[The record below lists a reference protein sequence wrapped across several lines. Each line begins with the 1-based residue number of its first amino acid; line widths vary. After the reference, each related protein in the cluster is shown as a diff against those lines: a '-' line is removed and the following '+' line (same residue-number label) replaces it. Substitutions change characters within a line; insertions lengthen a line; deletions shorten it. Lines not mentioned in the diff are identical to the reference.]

1 MKNIVRFL
9 FVYFLFVG
17 LIFSFYFKTNDE
29 YEKQLSYTQQES
41 AGVEYLKSIH
51 QLSISLALYIEFVEL
66 EAKQT
71 EMLETKKRIYREI
84 DKIYLLRKK
93 YPQFKNDELHRQLER
108 LRDSKLEGNEYYDFL
123 DYVNH
128 ENYRAGDI
136 SRLLFEQDRKVYF
149 LASLLTHYLPE
160 YLISAL
166 IVHNKLE
173 EFKYKGSL
181 NEKEKNLYIEQNKL
195 VFLSSDELH
204 EIIALLKP
212 YDETHNLSRVI
223 SESRDVLDNITQYS
237 NRLLSN
243 ELNEK
248 EIEDYLSLSY
258 KLLDLA
264 YALNDE
270 NIRLLESNLNAR
282 SDFLAEKIFT
292 YKLLLII
299 ILILLTVIS
308 FYFYRVHRTNINK
321 ESELLKINKTLDDL
335 VVFSKIDRKGHIS
348 YVSTALEKLSGFSRD
363 ELIGKDYTLL
373 AHEDMNETVFNDLW
387 AKVLS
392 KKTWE
397 GEIRNRRKDNSA
409 YWVKTTVVPDLDK
422 DAEIIGFSA
431 YTEDIS
437 DHKALKEEK
446 EKTQNALEF
455 KSQFLSNM
463 SHEIRTPL
471 NGIIGFSYMALK
483 TNLDARQKDIMNKI
497 RSTSNILLGVIND
510 ILDISK
516 IEAGKMDIEKIAF
529 NLRDLVE
536 NLEGIFSEMANKKG
550 ISLITTYEGI
560 ANFNFSGDERR
571 ISQILINLLNNA
583 IKFTHRGV
591 IDLRIKDI
599 GNGLIQFEVQDTGI
613 GLKEKEIK
621 TLFKEFMQADM
632 STSRHYGGTGLGL
645 SISKKLVE
653 MMGGKISVASDFGVG
668 STFTF
673 ELPLTPIEIEATEKT
688 IQLDKAS
695 LEHKVNAMRG
705 VKILVAE
712 DNKMNQM
719 LLEMLLEESALLLD
733 FAQDGQIALK
743 KFKENDYDLILMDIQ
758 MPYMN
763 GYEATEEIRTIDA
776 DIPII
781 ALSANVMQEDIDK
794 AFAAG
799 MNDWLA
805 KPIEIEKLYAVLLHY
820 IKEPSV

>member
-1 MKNIVRFL
+1 MKNIVRFI
-9 FVYFLFVG
+9 FVYLLFVG

-51 QLSISLALYIEFVEL
+51 QLSISLALYIEFIEL
-66 EAKQT
+66 EAKQS
-71 EMLETKKRIYREI
+71 EMIDTKKRIYSEI
-84 DKIYLLRKK
+84 DAIYLLRKK

-108 LRDSKLEGNEYYDFL
+108 LRNSTLESHEYYNFL
-123 DYVNH
+123 DYINH

-149 LASLLTHYLPE
+149 LGSLLTHYLPE

-166 IVHNKLE
+166 VVHNKLE
-173 EFKYKGSL
+173 EFSRKGNL
-181 NEKEKNLYIEQNKL
+181 DKEAKNLYIEQNKL
-195 VFLSSDELH
+195 VYLSSDELY
-204 EIIALLKP
+204 EIIGLLKP
-212 YDETHNLSRVI
+212 YDEMQNLSRMI
-223 SESRDVLDNITQYS
+223 NESRDVLDKISKYS
-237 NRLLSN
+237 NRLPLH
-243 ELNEK
+243 ELDDK

-264 YALNDE
+264 YDLNDE
-270 NIRLLESNLNAR
+270 NIRLLESSLKTR
-282 SDFLAEKIFT
+282 SDFLSEKILT
-292 YKLLLII
+292 NQLVLVL
-299 ILILLTVIS
+299 ILILLTAIG
-308 FYFYRVHRTNINK
+308 FYFYHVHRSNIK
-321 ESELLKINKTLDDL
+321 KDSELLKINQTLDDL
-335 VVFSKIDRKGHIS
+335 VVFSKTDRKGHIT

-363 ELIGKDYTLL
+363 ELIGKDFKLL
-373 AHEDMNETVFNDLW
+373 AHEDMSETVFNDLW
-387 AKVLS
+387 TKVLS
-392 KKTWE
+392 KNTWE
-397 GEIRNRRKDNSA
+397 GEIKNKRKDNSS
-409 YWVKTTVVPDLDK
+409 YWVKTTVIPDLD
-422 DAEIIGFSA
+422 ENEELIGFSA
-431 YTEDIS
+431 YTENIS
-437 DHKALKEEK
+437 DHKALQQEK
-446 EKTQNALEF
+446 EKTQQALEF

-483 TNLDARQKDIMNKI
+483 TKLDARQKDIMNKI

-516 IEAGKMDIEKIAF
+516 IEAGKMDIENISF
-529 NLRDLVE
+529 NLRDLIE

-550 ISLITTYEGI
+550 ISLITSYEDVS
-560 ANFNFSGDERR
+560 NFNFSGDERR

-583 IKFTHRGV
+583 IKFTHKGV
-591 IDLRIKDI
+591 VHLRVKEIRNDLV
-599 GNGLIQFEVQDTGI
+599 QFEVQDTGI
-613 GLKEKEIK
+613 GLKEKEQK

-632 STSRHYGGTGLGL
+632 SISRHYGGTGLGL
-645 SISKKLVE
+645 AISKKLVE
-653 MMGGKISVASDFGVG
+653 MMDGKISVSSDFGVG

-673 ELPLTPIEIEATEKT
+673 ELPLTPIEVEGTEQA
-688 IQLDKAS
+688 IQLDKDS
-695 LEHKVNAMRG
+695 LEEEVNGIRD

-733 FAQDGQIALK
+733 FAQDGQVALK
-743 KFKENDYDLILMDIQ
+743 KFKENDYDLVLMDIQ

-763 GYEATEEIRTIDA
+763 GYEATEEIRLIDA

-794 AFAAG
+794 AFTAG

-805 KPIEIEKLYAVLLHY
+805 KPIEVEKLYAILLKY
-820 IKEPSV
+820 LA